1 MAAAEEGRAPARCDG
16 GGEAVFAGVAFH
28 AGPVEVEARP
38 GAQQDGGAESHHLA
52 LVAPAA
58 VVVVVVVET
67 QRGDFG
73 VRVQDVG
80 EDADG

>member
-1 MAAAEEGRAPARCDG
+1 MAATEEGRAPARCDG
-16 GGEAVFAGVAFH
+16 GGDAVFAGVAFH

-38 GAQQDGGAESHHLA
+38 GAQQDCGAESHHLA

-58 VVVVVVVET
+58 VVVVVET